1 VEQTDTLLMA
11 WLQSLGLTDHKE
23 HLHNFMITKLSG
35 FQLGPTVVHS
45 KLTASES
52 GIWEENNNNNQI
64 VIHHKTSNKNE
75 PNK

>member
-1 VEQTDTLLMA
+1 
-11 WLQSLGLTDHKE
+11 
-23 HLHNFMITKLSG
+23 MITKLSG